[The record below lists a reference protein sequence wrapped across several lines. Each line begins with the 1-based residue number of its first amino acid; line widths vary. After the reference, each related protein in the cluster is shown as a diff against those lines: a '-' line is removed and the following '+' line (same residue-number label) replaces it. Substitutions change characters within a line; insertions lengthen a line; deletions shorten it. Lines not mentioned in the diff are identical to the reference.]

1 MSVCPAK
8 IASVPVATVQV
19 ASAAFPK
26 GCPVMLM
33 RDELGMA
40 HDDQMF
46 AAVYPDCGQPAH
58 PAWHLALVTV
68 LQSADSLADQQA
80 ANAAQGRTNRKYA
93 LGLELA
99 DPEFDCSI
107 LYEFRVYLIAGDV
120 ERILLNAM
128 LARCC
133 GLGLLKAHGRRRTC
147 RTCLLAPV
155 RTLNWRERVGE
166 PLRAAWHALAG
177 AAPDRLMQ
185 HGRIATAGVEEWRLP
200 KGEAP

>member
-1 MSVCPAK
+1 
-8 IASVPVATVQV
+8 
-19 ASAAFPK
+19 
-26 GCPVMLM
+26 MLM

-68 LQSADSLADQQA
+68 LQSTDGLTDQCA
-80 ANAAQGRTNRKYA
+80 ANAAQGRTDWKYA
-93 LGLELA
+93 LSLDLA
-99 DPEFDCSI
+99 DPGFDCFI
-107 LYEFRVYLIAGDV
+107 LCEFRVRLIADDV
-120 ERILLNAM
+120 EQILLDAT

-133 GLGLLKAHGRRRTC
+133 GLGLLKTRGRRRTDS
-147 RTCLLAPV
+147 TCVLAAMGRV
-155 RTLNWRERVGE
+155 NRLESVGE
-166 PLRAAWHALAG
+166 TLREALNALAV
-177 AAPDRLMQ
+177 AVSDRLMQ